1 MSNSSKKISLDTNIL
16 INSPQV
22 VFDNEREFVIS
33 FTVLRELD
41 KLKRNP
47 DLKRAA
53 QQAIRNIKSQLL
65 SKRIE
70 ILNIPTLK
78 ELGESPDEQII
89 RDTLTANSHFLT
101 EDINASVIAASLGIT
116 LSDFEAED
124 DIDYDYT
131 GYKIVPINDIYIQEL
146 RTIKEMQIDEFE
158 HFMSTVLKLNEYCI
172 VDDGTEL
179 PDIWKNSKG
188 TVKRISQKMSPY
200 TAAGVKG
207 VQPMDPIQMCV
218 LDAVLDNTCPLT
230 VIDGILGTGKTMLT
244 LMSALATVQGE
255 KRYKFYEQIYVTT
268 SPESVNRNLYTGY
281 KPGETSQKLSGHLGG
296 FKSNLKFLLDPN
308 RVNSRKAKPVD
319 PDAILPSD
327 EAWDKHFTI
336 VEIDEIQGT
345 SLHHSILL
353 VDEYQ
358 KLNTDSLKLILSRIA
373 EGSKVVLMG
382 DTQGQVYGLNRAN
395 EGFKTLYKHLGTADE
410 FNFIKLENI
419 YRSELAK
426 FVEHIFN

>member
-1 MSNSSKKISLDTNIL
+1 MKISLDTNIL

-22 VFDNEREFVIS
+22 VFDSTRNFVIS

-53 QQAIRNIKSQLL
+53 QQAIRNIKVQLL
-65 SKRIE
+65 HGNIE
-70 ILNIPTLK
+70 VLNVPTLE

-101 EDINASVIAASLGIT
+101 EDINASVIATSLGIP

-124 DIDYDYT
+124 EIDYDYK
-131 GYKIVPINDIYIQEL
+131 GYIYVKSNEDYIMHLRVLKEL
-146 RTIKEMQIDEFE
+146 QVEEFE
-158 HFMSTVLKLNEYCI
+158 HYMNVSLRLNEYCI
-172 VDDGTEL
+172 IEDESNN
-179 PDIWKNSKG
+179 PDIWKNSNG
-188 TVKRISQKMSPY
+188 VVKRISQKMSPF
-200 TAAGVKG
+200 TAAGVTG

-218 LDAVLDNTCPLT
+218 LDAVRDTTCPLT
-230 VIDGILGTGKTMLT
+230 VIDGVLGTGKTMLT
-244 LMSALATVQGE
+244 LMGALASTQGE
-255 KRYKFYEQIYVTT
+255 RRYQHYDQIYVTA

-281 KPGETSQKLSGHLGG
+281 KPGETENKLGGHLGG
-296 FKSNLKFLLDPN
+296 FKSNLKFLLDPK
-308 RVNSRKAKPVD
+308 RDTSRKAKPVD
-319 PDAILPSD
+319 PDALPPS
-327 EAWDKHFTI
+327 ELAWMNNFTI

-345 SLHHSILL
+345 SLHNSILL

-395 EGFKTLYKHLGTADE
+395 EGFKTLYRHLGKADE

-426 FVEHIFN
+426 FVENIFKD